1 MKTVS
6 KTVWE
11 WDVINDIKAI
21 WMREKADITE
31 REYNDFYK
39 TITKDHQDPLA
50 YKHFSAEGEIDFKAI
65 LYMPKEAPYDLFE
78 NYYGKSSALKL
89 YVRRVL
95 ITEEF
100 DDLMPR
106 YLNFIK
112 GVVDSDDLPLN
123 VSREQLQ

>member
-1 MKTVS
+1 M
-6 KTVWE
+6 
-11 WDVINDIKAI
+11 
-21 WMREKADITE
+21 
-31 REYNDFYK
+31 
-39 TITKDHQDPLA
+39 
-50 YKHFSAEGEIDFKAI
+50 
-65 LYMPKEAPYDLFE
+65 FE
-78 NYYGKSSALKL
+78 NYYGRSAALKL

-100 DDLMPR
+100 EELMPR